1 LNYKTRQAA
10 SPALLLYCCIAL
22 GCFWLARRGY
32 RSRELLFKRG
42 TKDTNLANNP
52 YLIWAQIIAL
62 FSLGIAMFIYAS
74 RYLSLIIAH
83 H

>member
-1 LNYKTRQAA
+1 MKLDWLL
-10 SPALLLYCCIAL
+10 PLLYFCIAL
-22 GCFWLARRGY
+22 GCFWLAQRGY

-42 TKDTNLANNP
+42 TKGTDLVNNS
-52 YLIWAQIIAL
+52 YLIWAQIIGV
-62 FSLGIAMFIYAS
+62 FSLGVAMLIYAS